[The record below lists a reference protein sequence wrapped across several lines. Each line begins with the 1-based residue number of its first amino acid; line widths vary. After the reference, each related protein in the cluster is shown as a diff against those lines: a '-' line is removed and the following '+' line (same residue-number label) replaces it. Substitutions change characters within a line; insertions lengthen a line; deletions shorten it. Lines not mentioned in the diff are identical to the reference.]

1 MKIIKKVEDGY
12 DNIYDIDLIKF
23 TVYYKTLPKL
33 VIDTENATIDQLK
46 AEISTINAKPTYIQ
60 LKEELAKSQKA
71 LEAAELVG
79 KELGTMISVLSQSE
93 KDIIDKALKTIPEL
107 LISYGAFEDID
118 MDYLIEATKI
128 EHQNKIQLEE
138 LKESIKLSLANVVTK
153 AL

>member
-79 KELGTMISVLSQSE
+79 KELGTMISVLSQTE
-93 KDIIDKALKTIPEL
+93 KDIIDTALKTIPEL

-118 MDYLIEATKI
+118 MDYLVEATKI